1 MFENQHSGFLAF
13 RSLKL
18 CTILLD
24 NSLDRFFYLLRNNCI
39 LFSLN
44 EQKGLPC
51 VCSNDERTVQ
61 IMLQNP
67 HSRLPYRNFRI
78 SYCLRGRV
86 QENKCLRAKWT
97 LQTSTR
103 NYSDVLCIWLVNSK
117 LFFCNVHQRNVL
129 FCVQYIQ
136 QLYLSP
142 VVTHCLVLAS
152 QLSNQ
157 HFDFVH

>member
-18 CTILLD
+18 CNILLD
-24 NSLDRFFYLLRNNCI
+24 NSLDRFFWLLRNNCT

-51 VCSNDERTVQ
+51 VCSNYEWMVQ

-78 SYCLRGRV
+78 SWCLRGRV
-86 QENKCLRAKWT
+86 QESKCLRAKWT

-117 LFFCNVHQRNVL
+117 VFLQCPSKKCHVL
-129 FCVQYIQ
+129 CAIYPATV
-136 QLYLSP
+136 SD
-142 VVTHCLVLAS
+142 TCSDSCLVLGS
-152 QLSNQ
+152 QYSNQ